1 MNFYQLGYAIAAVLS
16 QPPTFSPVEFSSK
29 SRKQCKSGYGCGW
42 TCISTKKKCRVAV
55 TGEAKN
61 FAEYV
66 KKNKN
71 RLSEI
76 QRKKAQE
83 QKTAMIKSGVSP
95 KGESIQ
101 EKLQE
106 KIKSLQKE
114 AKNKPTKSPTTI
126 APVAGNIGDFPVD
139 QIQADPK
146 RFQYK
151 ILGQLTKSGSVGSL
165 GDVQKWDKNLAGIV
179 QVWNDPADGKTYVI
193 NGHNR
198 LSKAKELGVKEVTV
212 RFIDAP
218 DAASARAIGALTNIA
233 EGRGTPL
240 DAAKF
245 MRDTGLT
252 SKDMIDKGIPMRD
265 KVADEGAALAGLSD
279 KIFNKAI
286 QGEITLDKA
295 VVIGKSGLKPDSD
308 QDALFDLIEK
318 KKQITPEVLN
328 ELIDIVRSSSS
339 RTTSQMTLF
348 GAEEITESLAIE
360 KAQVQSNLR
369 ERLLKD
375 KRLFS
380 VVGKS
385 VNARQLERGGNI
397 IDVEKSSEISQAAS
411 QGLRFF
417 DDFKNISG
425 PLSKM
430 INEAAERIA
439 KGESATKVNK
449 DVYDRM
455 ASKIPNWI
463 KGDFDE

>member
-1 MNFYQLGYAIAAVLS
+1 MIFYQLGYAIGYALS
-16 QPPTFSPVEFSSK
+16 EPKTFTPLDFGVK
-29 SRKQCKSGYGCGW
+29 SRKQCRTGYNCGGS
-42 TCISTKKKCRVAV
+42 CISTKKKCRVAV

-61 FAEYV
+61 FAQYV
-66 KKNKN
+66 RQHKGK
-71 RLSEI
+71 LTEI

-83 QKTAMIKSGVSP
+83 QKSAMIKSGVSP

-126 APVAGNIGDFPVD
+126 VPIAGNIGDFPID
-139 QIQADPK
+139 QIQTDPK

-165 GDVQKWDKNLAGIV
+165 GGVQKWDKNLAGIV

-198 LSKAKELGVKEVTV
+198 LSKARELGVKEVTV

-252 SKDMIDKGIPMRD
+252 SKDMVDKGIPMRD

-279 KIFNKAI
+279 KIFSKAI

-295 VVIGKSGLKPDSD
+295 VAIGRSGLKPDSD
-308 QDALFDLIEK
+308 QNALFDLIEK
-318 KKQITPEVLN
+318 KKQITPEVLT

-339 RTTSQMTLF
+339 QVTSQMTLF
-348 GAEEITESLAIE
+348 GAEEITASLAIE

-369 ERLLKD
+369 ERLLRD

-385 VNARQLERGGNI
+385 VNAQQLERGGNI
-397 IDVEKSSEISQAAS
+397 IDVEKSSKISQSAS

-449 DVYDRM
+449 DVYDRR
-455 ASKIPNWI
+455 SIKIPSWI